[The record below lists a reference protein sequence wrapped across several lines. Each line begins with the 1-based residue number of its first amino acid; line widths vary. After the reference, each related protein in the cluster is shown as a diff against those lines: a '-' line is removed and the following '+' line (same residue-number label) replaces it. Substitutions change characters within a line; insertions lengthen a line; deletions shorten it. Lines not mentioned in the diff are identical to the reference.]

1 VYTLLEVVDLNPNRA
16 KGVSVLEERRMDP
29 SKKRDYQQL
38 LLSLVPAVGE
48 SIGNANLRDQV
59 REKIRAQGDDL
70 SDQEYWLLRNTLI
83 EEGVL
88 EQGRGRGGSVH
99 RLEEA
104 VAEAPPSRAES
115 ALYEPFLKAVT
126 EGYAPA
132 NRIKRYVAE
141 ITAAQGRRM
150 TVGKWTRPDI
160 TLLAVRG
167 FSFIPGKR
175 LEIITFEVKPN
186 LDQALDGVFEALAH
200 SAFAHLAFLA
210 VDISSYGEDEPPDD
224 RVYQEC
230 KRLGIGYITFK
241 DPADYN
247 TFDIEI
253 SAAVKEPDPYEA
265 DKFITTQIS
274 ADKQN
279 DLRELL
285 R

>member
-1 VYTLLEVVDLNPNRA
+1 
-16 KGVSVLEERRMDP
+16 MDP
-29 SKKRDYQQL
+29 SKKRDYQRL
-38 LLSLVPAVGE
+38 LLSLVPPVGE
-48 SIGNANLRDQV
+48 TIGNGALRDQL
-59 REKIRAQGDDL
+59 REKIQDQGDDL
-70 SDQEYWLLRNTLI
+70 NDQEYWLLRNALI
-83 EEGVL
+83 EEGAI

-99 RLEEA
+99 RVEEEIVEGPA
-104 VAEAPPSRAES
+104 PRAEA

-150 TVGKWTRPDI
+150 TGGKWTRPDV
-160 TLLAVRG
+160 TLLAVRA
-167 FSFIPGKR
+167 FSFVPGKR
-175 LEIITFEVKPN
+175 LEVITFEVKPS

-210 VDISSYGEDEPPDD
+210 VKIGGDDDELPDD
-224 RVYQEC
+224 RIFQEC
-230 KRLGIGYITFK
+230 KRLGVGYITFE

-247 TFDIEI
+247 TFDVEI
-253 SAAVKEPDPYEA
+253 SASIKEPDPYEV

-274 ADKQN
+274 DDKQN
-279 DLRELL
+279 ELRELL